1 MIDILIKSNYCEIT
15 IFTLIFLYQHMTM
28 PNSSD
33 LRKTMKVPDSL
44 MVPLKEKNLFIFSSG
59 HSIILFL
66 DFFRQFS
73 IFRSRIYVSI
83 WIGKMLSCWD
93 ISRLDNRD
101 IPFHFFHI
109 DFQESHT
116 EIYWY
121 KIIFSLLR
129 DSLGVNLT
137 FITAQIT
144 VSRYQLRLEC

>member
-83 WIGKMLSCWD
+83 
-93 ISRLDNRD
+93 
-101 IPFHFFHI
+101 
-109 DFQESHT
+109 
-116 EIYWY
+116 
-121 KIIFSLLR
+121 
-129 DSLGVNLT
+129 
-137 FITAQIT
+137 
-144 VSRYQLRLEC
+144 